1 MKKQFRRAGALMLAL
16 LMLMTAA
23 PALAEDAPS
32 AADGTQIEEIIG
44 EEPAVTE
51 APTAIPTEI
60 STEAPTNT
68 PNPTEIPTEAPTETP
83 ILTEIPTEEPTN
95 TEIPTEIPTETPTET
110 PIPTDVPTEAPTA
123 TPDEDVFVPGLATL
137 RSGAKL
143 YANQQLTGDAD
154 VTEVSGT
161 VYAEVMET
169 KFMGRRVK

>member
-60 STEAPTNT
+60 PTEAPTNT
-68 PNPTEIPTEAPTETP
+68 PNPTG
-83 ILTEIPTEEPTN
+83 
-95 TEIPTEIPTETPTET
+95 IPTETPTERRFR
-110 PIPTDVPTEAPTA
+110 PTLPPKPRPPRRTRTCLCRDWRPSAA
-123 TPDEDVFVPGLATL
+123 A
-137 RSGAKL
+137 RSS
-143 YANQQLTGDAD
+143 TRI
-154 VTEVSGT
+154 SS
-161 VYAEVMET
+161 
-169 KFMGRRVK
+169 

>member
-60 STEAPTNT
+60 PTEAPTNT
-68 PNPTEIPTEAPTETP
+68 PNPTGIPTETPTETPIQTEIPTEEPTNTAIPTEIPTEAPTETP
-83 ILTEIPTEEPTN
+83 IRPTLPPKPRPPRRTR
-95 TEIPTEIPTETPTET
+95 TCLCRDWRPS
-110 PIPTDVPTEAPTA
+110 AA
-123 TPDEDVFVPGLATL
+123 A
-137 RSGAKL
+137 RSS
-143 YANQQLTGDAD
+143 TRI
-154 VTEVSGT
+154 SS
-161 VYAEVMET
+161 
-169 KFMGRRVK
+169 